1 MATYEWHAK
10 PREYEAEKRK
20 LLLKG
25 DLTVDHPL
33 KPITVHVAEAKL
45 RKSTGRTGT
54 STTPKQDVAAKKAT
68 SLVDPLSSALEGSDP
83 LSQFAAAAAAKPKV
97 DPLSDPLSLALG
109 ASKKD
114 ATDSAAQGAPK
125 GLDDS
130 FEPWSS
136 KKAGILSKYT
146 TSEKLS
152 ITTSFLSPA
161 DREKV
166 TVKTQVVQ
174 GTVTDKV
181 KNRLEQLDD
190 FEEGSVKEML
200 NLSQQEYVYRIEEL
214 NQALI
219 NAWDLDQ
226 KVKALK
232 IAIQCS
238 KLLADI
244 SVIQFYPSKFVL
256 ITDILDT
263 FGRLVYDRI
272 RKKSTYLPPGSSTP
286 QVLPVHFT
294 PEQVPNSA
302 KETCRNWFFKIAS
315 IRELIP
321 RLYVE
326 TAILKCYSFLT
337 SGEYSQALLRL
348 TNQMRGIGDPLVAIY
363 ARAYLCRVGMDVAPN
378 ARDHL
383 ISNYYDF
390 LGTYTQLQGDT
401 VQNILAV
408 QRLDMTSYLSLYS
421 PALDW
426 ILQSVAYNASE
437 EVLTEILDKCK
448 KQCNSALLLN
458 SVMSAFKP
466 EYIGSRA
473 IKFIELIKES
483 QEEGFPKHNLY
494 RSLGTNLTMTDP
506 PEQQR
511 LSVLNEVW
519 KAVMKLKS
527 PSDYISCAEVWI
539 EYPCR
544 HFTKKEVNTIL
555 GDIIKHMTPD
565 RAFEQHYPQLQSVMS
580 KVLSHMH
587 NFSILFVMDKF
598 LPFVDMFQKDSVK
611 VEICKTIMEAFCK
624 YQEEQTR
631 DPVIVNAVMFICK
644 TMHDSINALTLDDE
658 RRDIGA
664 LISGFIR
671 KINYGRDFEQ
681 QLSFYVESRANF
693 SNLDAV
699 LVTLVQCVNSL
710 AAETCAVMKGN
721 HSRKT
726 SAFVRACAAYSF
738 ITIPS
743 IVGIFHRLNLYLA
756 SGQVAVLNQALT
768 QADAFFKA
776 AISLIP
782 SVPRMLEIDRKM
794 RPTESLLLGYV
805 NNFLSTLLTVPDNPE
820 QGCLYLL
827 RGLLNVFQ
835 DYAWDTHSDAK
846 VRVYMNVLCLLS
858 AQSQDQYAYHVK
870 NVDSND
876 ALYGS
881 DRKFLGEVN
890 SVAGTLILSILD
902 HCKTLGQDVGLKR
915 QAVIASEFF
924 EYIILH
930 GDIDKPAMS
939 GLALNLWNL
948 AQKNGQADTK
958 YMVRLLE
965 YVKRKGGKPGG
976 KAYADLSSSMTL
988 QTRT

>member
-1 MATYEWHAK
+1 MATYEWLAR
-10 PREYEAEKRK
+10 PRDYEAEKRGR
-20 LLLKG
+20 LLKG
-25 DLTVDHPL
+25 EITTDHPL
-33 KPITVHVAEAKL
+33 KPITVHVADAKL
-45 RKSTGRTGT
+45 RKSGRGST
-54 STTPKQDVAAKKAT
+54 SGGPKQQEPAKKPS
-68 SLVDPLSSALEGSDP
+68 SLTDPLSSALEGSDP
-83 LSQFAAAAAAKPKV
+83 LSMFAAAAAAKPKA
-97 DPLSDPLSLALG
+97 DPLSDPLSSSLG
-109 ASKKD
+109 SSSK
-114 ATDSAAQGAPK
+114 DSAQSTSKTVPQD
-125 GLDDS
+125 LDDS

-136 KKAGILSKYT
+136 KKAGILGKYT

-166 TVKTQVVQ
+166 AVKTQVAQ
-174 GTVTDKV
+174 GSVSDKM

-200 NLSQQEYVYRIEEL
+200 NLSQQEYVFRIEEL

-219 NAWDLDQ
+219 NAWDQDQ

-238 KLLADI
+238 KLLADV
-244 SVIQFYPSKFVL
+244 SVIQFYPSKYVL

-272 RKKSTYLPPGSSTP
+272 HKKSTYLPPGSSTP
-286 QVLPVHFT
+286 QVLPTKFS
-294 PEQVPNSA
+294 PSQVPESA

-337 SGEYSQALLRL
+337 EGEYSQALLRL
-348 TNQMRGIGDPLVAIY
+348 TNQIRGIGDPLVAIY
-363 ARAYLCRVGMDVAPN
+363 ARSYLCRVGMAVAPN
-378 ARDHL
+378 VKEHL
-383 ISNYYDF
+383 ISNFYDF
-390 LGTYTQLQGDT
+390 LNTYSQLQGDT

-408 QRLDMTSYLSLYS
+408 QRLDMASYLSLYS

-426 ILQSVAYNASE
+426 ILQCIAHNASE
-437 EVLTEILDKCK
+437 AVLTEILERCQ

-458 SVMSAFKP
+458 SIMSAFKP
-466 EYIGSRA
+466 EFIASRA
-473 IKFIELIKES
+473 VKFIELIRES
-483 QEEGFPKHNLY
+483 EEEGFPKHNLY
-494 RSLGTNLTMTDP
+494 RSLGTNLIMADP
-506 PEQQR
+506 PEQHR

-519 KAVMKLKS
+519 KAVMKLKN
-527 PSDYISCAEVWI
+527 PSDYISCAEVWV
-539 EYPCR
+539 EYPCK

-580 KVLSHMH
+580 KVLAHMH
-587 NFSILFVMDKF
+587 NFAVLFVMDKF
-598 LPFVDMFQKDSVK
+598 LPFVDMFQRDAVK
-611 VEICKTIMEAFCK
+611 VEICKTIMEAFCR
-624 YQEEQTR
+624 YQEEETK

-644 TMHDSINALTLDDE
+644 TMHDSINALSLNDE
-658 RRDIGA
+658 RRDIGN

-681 QLSFYVESRANF
+681 QLNFYVESRANF
-693 SNLDAV
+693 SNLDSV
-699 LVTLVQCVNSL
+699 LVTLVQSVNRL

-726 SAFVRACAAYSF
+726 SAFVRACAAYAF

-768 QADAFFKA
+768 QGDAFFKA
-776 AISLIP
+776 AISLVP
-782 SVPRMLEIDRKM
+782 SVPRQIEVDRKM
-794 RPTESLLLGYV
+794 RSSEPLLLNYI
-805 NNFLSTLLTVPDNPE
+805 NNFLSTLLSVPDNPE

-827 RGLLNVFQ
+827 RGLLNVLQ
-835 DYAWDTHSDAK
+835 DYMWDTHSDAK
-846 VRVYMNVLCLLS
+846 ITIYMNVLRLLS
-858 AQSQDQYAYHVK
+858 AQSQEHFLYHIK

-876 ALYGS
+876 ALYGN
-881 DRKFLGEVN
+881 DKKFLAEVG

-902 HCKTLGQDVGLKR
+902 HCKTLGQSETGLKR
-915 QAVIASEFF
+915 QAMIAGEFF
-924 EYIILH
+924 ECIIMF
-930 GDIDKPAMS
+930 GDISKTAMS

-948 AQKNGQADTK
+948 AQKHGHADAK
-958 YMVRLLE
+958 YMVRLME
-965 YVKRKGGKPGG
+965 YVKRSGARPGG
-976 KAYADLSSSMTL
+976 KAYADLASNLTL